1 MPGTK
6 IRDEDRKNIDPK
18 FFCTYCYLL
27 LVNPMQTKCGHLF
40 CQSCIDII
48 LGSPDSKCPEDEEK
62 LSRNEVF
69 PDAFTKRELN
79 RIKLHCPS
87 EKCQWFGIYEKLE
100 GHYQVCE
107 HALINCIHKQC
118 NIQLPR
124 SLLGEHLQNDCEYRN
139 VKCEYCGKD
148 VPHASLKD
156 HMKKVCE
163 NAPVVCKYCKKKIP
177 RKILK
182 TMKKRLVMKC
192 QLNVN
197 FKLLDVTMIKL

>member
-100 GHYQVCE
+100 
-107 HALINCIHKQC
+107 
-118 NIQLPR
+118 
-124 SLLGEHLQNDCEYRN
+124 NDCEYRN